1 MSRRTSAMSRQHW
14 ASIGERG
21 TLSGMLFM
29 VKLRGLGDWP
39 FKLLLW
45 PVILWYYASHRLARR
60 ASRDYWRRLEPH
72 LGRHPLA
79 LRRRSFRHF
88 LSFGYSLMD
97 KVAAWNG
104 EYPPSRLAGDGVQR
118 FATAVNEGQGGLI
131 LVDHHGNLEVVN
143 ALSERHPSLDLTV
156 IMHTRNARKFN
167 ELLER
172 ATGRRQPDILEVSEI
187 SPASAQRLDERI
199 RGGGF
204 VVIAADRAP
213 PNDGR
218 TRSLDFLGAKAPFP
232 DGPFVLATLLRC
244 RLYRLA
250 CVREG
255 DGFLV
260 DFDLIDDTTR
270 LSRRDRGTWMATTM
284 QRHADDLAERV
295 RRHPLQWFNFFPFWH
310 AQETFDHDASR

>member
-1 MSRRTSAMSRQHW
+1 MSRSHW

-29 VKLRGLGDWP
+29 VKLRRLGDWP
-39 FKLLLW
+39 FQLLLW
-45 PVILWYYASHRLARR
+45 PVVLWYYTSHRLSRR
-60 ASRDYWRRLEPH
+60 ASRDYWLRVQPS
-72 LGRHPLA
+72 LGDSALA
-79 LRRRSFRHF
+79 LRRQSFRHF
-88 LSFGYSLMD
+88 LSFGRSLMD

-118 FATAVNEGQGGLI
+118 FSAAVNEGQGGLI
-131 LVDHHGNLEVVN
+131 LVAHHGNLDVVN
-143 ALSERHPSLDLTV
+143 ALSERHPDLDLTV

-172 ATGRRQPDILEVSEI
+172 ATGRRQPEVLEVSEI
-187 SPASAQRLDERI
+187 SPASAQRLDARI

-204 VVIAADRAP
+204 VVIAADRTP
-213 PNDGR
+213 PGQGR
-218 TRSLDFLGAKAPFP
+218 TRSLDFLGHPAPFP
-232 DGPFVLATLLRC
+232 EGPFVLATLLRC

-255 DGFLV
+255 GSFLV
-260 DFDLIDDTTR
+260 EFDLIGDTAS
-270 LSRRDRGTWMATTM
+270 LARRERSAWMAATM
-284 QRHADDLAERV
+284 QRHADDLAKRV

-310 AQETFDHDASR
+310 AQETFDHDPSR